1 MAEESEMEGIVSS
14 AHNTGSETG
23 ALVEVKFEKN
33 PYQTQKYL
41 EAEPKALGVTQIMLA
56 LFYLSVLYLNWEF
69 HYSQT
74 PVIISASLS
83 PASIIAGSVA
93 IAAQNLRL
101 PTLRACLGMQ
111 IVACVFSVLCF
122 FISSTHMV
130 EHSFRHYCWDHGE
143 NSTSK
148 NKMCERLWSITE
160 HITGIQM
167 LVQATQIALSA
178 TLAAFC
184 CKVIQCCSPKSNVFG
199 DDPFL
204 FQHDY
209 TPVHKASSHE
219 NVVMHIVS
227 SSTVSIKSLHF
238 IIYYQITM
246 FDRMNLLFIPQSIIA
261 GSVAIA
267 AQNLHLPRLKAC
279 LGLQV
284 VVCVTSL
291 LIFLENVID
300 IWNFEIDIC
309 WDNHLNATLGRDL
322 CDTALSIARHVTEMQ
337 MLVQATQIAL
347 SATLSAFCCKVIQCC
362 SPKRNV

>member
-101 PTLRACLGMQ
+101 PT
-111 IVACVFSVLCF
+111 
-122 FISSTHMV
+122 
-130 EHSFRHYCWDHGE
+130 
-143 NSTSK
+143 
-148 NKMCERLWSITE
+148 SITE

-184 CKVIQCCSPKSNVFG
+184 CKVIQCCSPKSNV
-199 DDPFL
+199 PVIVVN
-204 FQHDY
+204 
-209 TPVHKASSHE
+209 TPPA
-219 NVVMHIVS
+219 
-227 SSTVSIKSLHF
+227 
-238 IIYYQITM
+238 
-246 FDRMNLLFIPQSIIA
+246 PQ
-261 GSVAIA
+261 
-267 AQNLHLPRLKAC
+267 
-279 LGLQV
+279 
-284 VVCVTSL
+284 
-291 LIFLENVID
+291 
-300 IWNFEIDIC
+300 
-309 WDNHLNATLGRDL
+309 
-322 CDTALSIARHVTEMQ
+322 
-337 MLVQATQIAL
+337 
-347 SATLSAFCCKVIQCC
+347 
-362 SPKRNV
+362 